1 MPPPPHTSTPQVL
14 LDDNFA
20 SIVLAIEM
28 GRLAYANIKKTIA
41 YTLSHATPEVRLR
54 CTCYVVSPLRLLV
67 TVDPPLTSTALC

>member
-1 MPPPPHTSTPQVL
+1 VL

-41 YTLSHATPEVRLR
+41 YTLSHATPEVRPCCTSCVVTQLR
-54 CTCYVVSPLRLLV
+54 
-67 TVDPPLTSTALC
+67 